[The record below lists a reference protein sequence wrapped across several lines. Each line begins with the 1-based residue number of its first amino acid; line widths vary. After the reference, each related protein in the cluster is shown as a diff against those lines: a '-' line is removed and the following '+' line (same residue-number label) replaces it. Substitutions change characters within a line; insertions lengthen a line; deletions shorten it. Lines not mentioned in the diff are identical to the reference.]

1 MFGGKFQNVWREAK
15 KWQRRVAS
23 FFVDRIPYG
32 KFRLRMTSNTSC
44 SQIHSILKRK
54 QAYAFLVNSLYFAFC
69 VLLYWVKEV
78 YDCLCF
84 GYMFRYCIHY
94 AIGNLRFKL

>member
-32 KFRLRMTSNTSC
+32 KFENFRKNREFEQETTSEHVVSEQAIISAGTFEELRQTYRLVR
-44 SQIHSILKRK
+44 L
-54 QAYAFLVNSLYFAFC
+54 QAYTALVRNRL
-69 VLLYWVKEV
+69 
-78 YDCLCF
+78 
-84 GYMFRYCIHY
+84 
-94 AIGNLRFKL
+94 NFKF

>member
-32 KFRLRMTSNTSC
+32 KLKNIPFHNTRASYN
-44 SQIHSILKRK
+44 
-54 QAYAFLVNSLYFAFC
+54 AT
-69 VLLYWVKEV
+69 
-78 YDCLCF
+78 DCASVSF
-84 GYMFRYCIHY
+84 VRII
-94 AIGNLRFKL
+94 AD

>member
-32 KFRLRMTSNTSC
+32 KLAKFSETYIRMQVLCIRCQTDWCRSRLISMQMTRPFFAQ
-44 SQIHSILKRK
+44 QIT
-54 QAYAFLVNSLYFAFC
+54 C
-69 VLLYWVKEV
+69 V
-78 YDCLCF
+78 
-84 GYMFRYCIHY
+84 
-94 AIGNLRFKL
+94 